1 MVFITLSALYQY
13 KQCTQFRLNWY
24 HGFREK
30 ATNVQKF
37 TNDVRRTPTEKQIG
51 IRRLID
57 SDDLK
62 RKKIIFW
69 FFFFYFIPVNIKS
82 INTYFIN
89 GSQIFL
95 KSCLHIYLT
104 YQNSLYSDT
113 GHWSAHILLLRISA
127 KVPQKLL
134 LSFFFNFPTNYIEAQ
149 RSMFHLKEQ
158 MSFFL

>member
-1 MVFITLSALYQY
+1 MYPISFKLVPWFQRKSY
-13 KQCTQFRLNWY
+13 KCSKVYEWRTKNADWKTDRNKTPYWLRWLKK
-24 HGFREK
+24 EK
-30 ATNVQKF
+30 NH
-37 TNDVRRTPTEKQIG
+37 
-51 IRRLID
+51 L
-57 SDDLK
+57 LL
-62 RKKIIFW
+62 
-69 FFFFYFIPVNIKS
+69 FFFYFIPVNIKS

-113 GHWSAHILLLRISA
+113 GHWSAHILLLRFSA